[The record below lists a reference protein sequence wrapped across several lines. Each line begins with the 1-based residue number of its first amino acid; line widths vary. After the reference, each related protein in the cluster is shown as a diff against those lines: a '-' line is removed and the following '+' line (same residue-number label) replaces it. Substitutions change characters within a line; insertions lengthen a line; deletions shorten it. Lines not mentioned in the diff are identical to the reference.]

1 MKKFKKVIELKG
13 GLIGMNKFD
22 RFIYGELEMRSG
34 GDWGEYEDGDIV
46 SYDFDL
52 LEKCDD
58 EEYNFIDNFNWNLKD
73 EDKVLLEDLKEYV
86 GEGVCY
92 DGNLGNDWY
101 NVEFIDDVMVIS
113 FIGFYFTSRL
123 LRVEEISLGKELVA
137 SLMGRNKSVE

>member
-34 GDWGEYEDGDIV
+34 GDWGEYEDGEII

-113 FIGFYFTSRL
+113 FISININDF
-123 LRVEEISLGKELVA
+123 
-137 SLMGRNKSVE
+137 